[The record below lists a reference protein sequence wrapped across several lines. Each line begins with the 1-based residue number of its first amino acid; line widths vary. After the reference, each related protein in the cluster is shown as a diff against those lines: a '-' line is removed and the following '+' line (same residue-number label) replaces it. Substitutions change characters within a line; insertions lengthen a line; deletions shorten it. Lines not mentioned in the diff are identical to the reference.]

1 MDTIRLI
8 LNLPR
13 CGGTLF
19 SRLLSAH
26 PDVFLLSE
34 VHPANQ
40 GADIRAR
47 LSEFFGTELPESVT
61 GWHDS
66 IRHVTG
72 TESRHVV
79 VRDHTHV
86 DFTAATGTSY
96 RLVTLEALADYRCL
110 TVSLLRNPVDQYLS
124 CLSRRGMARYMTPE
138 LFSAGYVAYA
148 QKTAALNQ
156 VRYEDL
162 VARPE
167 DTMRHVC
174 GVLELSYAPAMLSEF
189 AAVTS
194 VTGDGDQASRG
205 YALTSVASI
214 PKREGWSEAAA
225 TFRAFGELVEVCR
238 RLSYEL

>member
-47 LSEFFGTELPESVT
+47 LSEFFRMELPDSVT

-66 IRHVTG
+66 VRHVTG

-96 RLVTLEALADYRCL
+96 RLVTLEALARNKMLRAEHGMVFSGHLDDAYAEPIRVGL
-110 TVSLLRNPVDQYLS
+110 LSHVSLS
-124 CLSRRGMARYMTPE
+124 LSRA
-138 LFSAGYVAYA
+138 
-148 QKTAALNQ
+148 
-156 VRYEDL
+156 
-162 VARPE
+162 
-167 DTMRHVC
+167 
-174 GVLELSYAPAMLSEF
+174 
-189 AAVTS
+189 
-194 VTGDGDQASRG
+194 
-205 YALTSVASI
+205 SVA
-214 PKREGWSEAAA
+214 
-225 TFRAFGELVEVCR
+225 LVQ
-238 RLSYEL
+238 LDDDL